1 MISLLKKFKNIVDS
15 DSVVDVFFDNKIII
29 YSNNLRIVLSNIK
42 VDCYPTGAWRFDNL
56 IKGKFKSVDSHNNE
70 NQLNST
76 EELLNFKDV
85 ELPDFTDKSTDVR
98 EFINNLYLSNG
109 DLFTT
114 NAHYLLHAKVKNLG
128 YDVKLSKLIFNL
140 IKSEK
145 GVKHIQVAKEL
156 ETIQYKFKM
165 SNCNCLIDADYYDSL
180 KSFDRD
186 ISLLKNVH
194 HNYIDDTTGIDFNFT
209 EVNNLKL
216 SARKMVQLL
225 RIENNLLSL
234 FDYESKIVLK
244 QINFTSDKSALFD
257 GAYIKMFNKVFGKA
271 KIVINS
277 LSKCHRNVVFKSDD
291 SELILMCVLE

>member
-1 MISLLKKFKNIVDS
+1 MISLLKKFKNIVDT

-29 YSNNLRIVLSNIK
+29 YSNNLKIVLSDIK
-42 VDCYPTGAWRFDNL
+42 VDCYPTGAWYFSDL
-56 IKGKFKSVDSHNNE
+56 IKGKFRSVDSHDNKI
-70 NQLNST
+70 QLNST

-85 ELPDFTDKSTDVR
+85 ELPDFTDKSADTR
-98 EFINNLYLSNG
+98 EFINSLYLSDGN
-109 DLFTT
+109 LFAT
-114 NAHYLLHAKVKNLG
+114 NARYLLHTKVVNLG
-128 YDVKLSKLIFNL
+128 YDVKLSKSIFNL

-145 GVKHIQVAKEL
+145 GIKRIWVAKEL

-165 SNCNCLIDADYYDSL
+165 SNCNCLIDADYYESL
-180 KSFDRD
+180 KGFDRD
-186 ISLLKNVH
+186 ISSLKNVY

-209 EVNNLKL
+209 EVNNFKL

-234 FDYESKIVLK
+234 FDYESKVVLK

-257 GAYIKMFNKVFGKA
+257 GAYIKMFSKVFDKA

-277 LSKCHRNVVFKSDD
+277 LNKCRRNVVFKSDN

>member
-1 MISLLKKFKNIVDS
+1 MISLLKKFKNIVDT

-29 YSNNLRIVLSNIK
+29 YSNNLRIVLSDIK
-42 VDCYPTGAWRFDNL
+42 VDCYPTGAWRFDDL
-56 IKGKFKSVDSHNNE
+56 IKGKFRSIDSYE
-70 NQLNST
+70 IQLNST
-76 EELLNFKDV
+76 EELLNFKDI

-98 EFINNLYLSNG
+98 EFINSLYLSDG
-109 DLFTT
+109 DLFAT
-114 NAHYLLHAKVKNLG
+114 NARYLLHTKVKNLG
-128 YDVKLSKLIFNL
+128 YDVKLSKSIFNL
-140 IKSEK
+140 IKPEK

-180 KSFDRD
+180 KGFDRD
-186 ISLLKNVH
+186 ISSLKNVYRNH
-194 HNYIDDTTGIDFNFT
+194 IDDTTGIDFNFT

-216 SARKMVQLL
+216 SARKMTQLL

-257 GAYIKMFNKVFGKA
+257 GAYIKMFSKVFNKA

-277 LSKCHRNVVFKSDD
+277 LNKYHRNVVFKSDD

>member
-1 MISLLKKFKNIVDS
+1 MISLLKKFKGIVDA

-29 YSNNLRIVLSNIK
+29 YSNNLRIVLSDIK
-42 VDCYPTGAWRFDNL
+42 VDCYPTGTWYFGDL
-56 IKGKFKSVDSHNNE
+56 IKGKFRSVDSHNNKI
-70 NQLNST
+70 QLNST

-85 ELPDFTDKSTDVR
+85 ELPDFADKSADTR
-98 EFINNLYLSNG
+98 EFINSIYLSDGN
-109 DLFTT
+109 LFAT
-114 NAHYLLHAKVKNLG
+114 NAHYLLHTKVVNLG
-128 YDVKLSKLIFNL
+128 YDVKLSKSIFNL

-145 GVKHIQVAKEL
+145 GTKHIQVAKEL

-165 SNCNCLIDADYYDSL
+165 SNCNCLIDADYYESL

-186 ISLLKNVH
+186 ISSLKNVY

-209 EVNNLKL
+209 EVNNFKL

-225 RIENNLLSL
+225 RIEDNLLSL

-244 QINFTSDKSALFD
+244 QINFASDKSALFD
-257 GAYIKMFNKVFGKA
+257 GAYIKMFSKVFDKA
-271 KIVINS
+271 RIVINS
-277 LSKCHRNVVFKSDD
+277 LNKYHRNVVFKSDN